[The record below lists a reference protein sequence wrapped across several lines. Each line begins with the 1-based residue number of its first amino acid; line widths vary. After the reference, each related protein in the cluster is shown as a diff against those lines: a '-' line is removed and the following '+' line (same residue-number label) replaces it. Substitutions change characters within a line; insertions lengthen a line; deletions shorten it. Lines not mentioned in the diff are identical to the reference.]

1 MTAPMVLDGAMH
13 GAAFLAYVE
22 QVLVPTLKPGDIVVM
37 DKDGMSRHV
46 TLSGVPVFDDAGNFR
61 GYRGSA
67 TDVTERKRAEAALIE
82 SEATLQARVA
92 DLEEVQRKP
101 ENQGADLV
109 RLSEDLRIASDQS
122 DLANRAKSEFL
133 ANMSHELRTPL
144 NAIIGF
150 AEILSNELFGA
161 LGNSR
166 YLDYAKDIHE
176 SGHHLLALIND
187 ILDLSKIE
195 AGNIEIREE
204 VIDIPE
210 VIQSCVRLSAERAQT
225 AGVDLVMDLPEG
237 FPPAL
242 RADKRMVKQIV
253 VNLLSNAV
261 KFTPPG
267 GRITLTVRHDPDG
280 GCVLQVADTS
290 IGIAP
295 ENISK
300 ALARFGQVDGEFNRK
315 FEGTGLGLPLSQS
328 LVELH
333 GGSLEIESELGA
345 GTTVT
350 VRFPPG
356 RVVQFVEQSV
366 SQGRSAG

>member
-1 MTAPMVLDGAMH
+1 
-13 GAAFLAYVE
+13 
-22 QVLVPTLKPGDIVVM
+22 
-37 DKDGMSRHV
+37 
-46 TLSGVPVFDDAGNFR
+46 
-61 GYRGSA
+61 
-67 TDVTERKRAEAALIE
+67 
-82 SEATLQARVA
+82 
-92 DLEEVQRKP
+92 
-101 ENQGADLV
+101 
-109 RLSEDLRIASDQS
+109 
-122 DLANRAKSEFL
+122 
-133 ANMSHELRTPL
+133 MSHELRTPL

-161 LGNSR
+161 LGNAR

-195 AGNIEIREE
+195 TGNIEIHEE
-204 VIDIPE
+204 VIDVYE
-210 VIQSCVRLSAERAQT
+210 VIQSCMRLSAERALI
-225 AGVDLVMDLPEG
+225 AGVDLVTDLTEG
-237 FPPAL
+237 FLPAL

-253 VNLLSNAV
+253 VNLLSNAI
-261 KFTPPG
+261 KFTPSG
-267 GRITLTVRHDPDG
+267 GRIAVTVRHDPDG
-280 GCVLQVADTS
+280 GCILQIADTG

-300 ALARFGQVDGEFNRK
+300 ALARFGQVDGEFTRK

-333 GGSLEIESELGA
+333 GGTLEIESELGA

-350 VRFPPG
+350 VRFPPE